1 MQPSEP
7 SPSPPEPSAFRP
19 PLRGSAIGLPLAA
32 AILGVLL
39 GLALAVG
46 AGLVAGSVRD
56 FRLLDRSVE
65 VKGLAEREVPA
76 DLAIWPI
83 THSAAG
89 NDVAAL
95 YRELDRT
102 GRRIVAFLVDAGFP
116 AAQLSASPPHVV
128 DRQAREW
135 GDPQR
140 GEFRYTGRATVT
152 VYSPD
157 VERVRSTMRR
167 LVELGAEGIVLGADA
182 GAEPQFL
189 FTGLNE
195 IKPAM
200 LEEATRNARAAAT
213 KFAEDSGSRLG
224 RIRRASQGQ
233 FSITD
238 RDASTPHVK
247 KVRVVSTIDYYLD

>member
-1 MQPSEP
+1 FLAASDPASRTIDPMQPSEP

-102 GRRIVAFLVDAGFP
+102 GRRIVAFLVDAGCP
-116 AAQLSASPPHVV
+116 AA
-128 DRQAREW
+128 AR
-135 GDPQR
+135 
-140 GEFRYTGRATVT
+140 
-152 VYSPD
+152 
-157 VERVRSTMRR
+157 RR
-167 LVELGAEGIVLGADA
+167 PA
-182 GAEPQFL
+182 GARV
-189 FTGLNE
+189 GRS
-195 IKPAM
+195 
-200 LEEATRNARAAAT
+200 ATRRVPLHRACDGHRLFPGRRTRALDDAPARGA
-213 KFAEDSGSRLG
+213 
-224 RIRRASQGQ
+224 RRRRHRPRCRCGCG
-233 FSITD
+233 
-238 RDASTPHVK
+238 
-247 KVRVVSTIDYYLD
+247 